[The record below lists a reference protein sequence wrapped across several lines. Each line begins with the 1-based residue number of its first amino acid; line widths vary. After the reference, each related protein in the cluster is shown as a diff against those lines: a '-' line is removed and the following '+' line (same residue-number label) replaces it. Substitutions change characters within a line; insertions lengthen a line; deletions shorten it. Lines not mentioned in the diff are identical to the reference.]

1 MAKAAYIGNDSYY
14 GSITRNEIL
23 KNAKKIGMTT
33 FKRNIDLESW
43 KFLSNLLGYETNS
56 RSGMTMANDH
66 YIDYYRSYFTNVKG
80 LKVYVYFLVQSS
92 NRYYFR

>member
-1 MAKAAYIGNDSYY
+1 MAKATYVGNDSYY

-23 KNAKKIGMTT
+23 KNAKKIGRAT

-43 KFLSNLLGYETNS
+43 RFLSNLLGYEINS
-56 RSGMTMANDH
+56 RSGMTMADDQ
-66 YIDYYRSYFTNVKG
+66 YIDYYRSYFEDVKG